1 MRQSGQGISAS
12 SLAPVTQPAGG
23 NFWAPIALAGVILMI
38 TMGIRQTVGLFVHP
52 IVSATTMGIAEMSM
66 ALAVGQLMW
75 GAFQPIFGAWADK
88 KGALPVLLTGAV
100 LLAAGQFC
108 TVWASSLLPMT
119 LTQGLLSP
127 AGAAAGS
134 FSILIGIVAGRLPAD
149 KRSVASGVINAGGS
163 IGQFIFAPI
172 VQRFISVTGYTGGLI
187 FLALSSLAS
196 ILPSWALCRLY
207 TERPAPALQTGFDSA
222 NSSGG
227 LKKQL
232 HTAFHNPSY
241 LLLHA
246 GFFTCGFHV
255 AFLTTHLPGEVSLF
269 GHAATVSAV
278 SLSLIGLCNIAGSIF
293 AGILGKYFKMKL
305 ILSALYASRALMIAV
320 YLFSPKT
327 ELTFYIFAVT
337 IGLTWLA
344 TVPPTAGIVGKLFGT
359 RYLATLFGLTLLT
372 HQIGGFLGAW
382 FGGLALQTQGNLL
395 WVWYLDIALAL
406 TAAVV
411 NLPIREEKPLRGKN
425 FVQQTGV
432 RTD

>member
-1 MRQSGQGISAS
+1 MRQAQQDATAN
-12 SLAPVTQPAGG
+12 SLATPPQAAD
-23 NFWAPIALAGVILMI
+23 NKFWLPIALAGIILMI

-52 IVSATTMGIAEMSM
+52 IVSATTMSIAEISM

-75 GAFQPIFGAWADK
+75 GVFQPVFGAWVDK
-88 KGALPVLLTGAV
+88 KGALPVLASGAV

-108 TVWASSLLPMT
+108 TIWASSLLPMT

-134 FSILIGIVAGRLPAD
+134 FSILIGIVAGRLAAD

-163 IGQFIFAPI
+163 IGQFVFAPI
-172 VQRFISVTGYTGGLI
+172 VQRLISLTGYSGGLI
-187 FLALSSLAS
+187 FLAISSLAS
-196 ILPSWALCRLY
+196 ILPSWLLCRRY
-207 TERPAPALQTGFDSA
+207 TDKPKATLQAKPTKPD
-222 NSSGG
+222 SSGG
-227 LKKQL
+227 LKQQL
-232 HTAFHNPSY
+232 RTAFRNPSY

-255 AFLTTHLPGEVSLF
+255 AFLTTHLPGEVSLC
-269 GHAATVSAV
+269 GHAASVSAI

-293 AGILGKYFKMKL
+293 AGILGKYFRMKL
-305 ILSALYASRALMIAV
+305 ILSALYAFRALMIAL

-327 ELTFYIFAVT
+327 ELTFYIFAVMT
-337 IGLTWLA
+337 GLTWLA

-395 WVWYLDIALAL
+395 WVWYLDVALAL
-406 TAAVV
+406 LAAVV
-411 NLPIREEKPLRGKN
+411 NLPIREEKPVWARKES
-425 FVQQTGV
+425 
-432 RTD
+432 

>member
-1 MRQSGQGISAS
+1 MRQSGQSAPANP
-12 SLAPVTQPAGG
+12 LTPVTQPASG
-23 NFWAPIALAGVILMI
+23 NLWVSMALAGIILMI

-52 IVSATTMGIAEMSM
+52 IVSATTMSIAEMSM

-75 GAFQPIFGAWADK
+75 GVFQPIFGAWADK
-88 KGALPVLLTGAV
+88 KGALPVLLTGAI

-149 KRSVASGVINAGGS
+149 KGSVASGVINAGGS
-163 IGQFIFAPI
+163 VGQFIFAPI
-172 VQRFISVTGYTGGLI
+172 VQRFISVTGYTGGLF

-196 ILPSWALCRLY
+196 MLPSWILCRRY
-207 TERPAPALQTGFDSA
+207 TERPSPAFQTGL
-222 NSSGG
+222 NSSNSSDG

-232 HTAFHNPSY
+232 RAAFHNPSY

-255 AFLTTHLPGEVSLF
+255 AFLTTHLPGEVSLC
-269 GHAATVSAV
+269 GHAASVSAI

-293 AGILGKYFKMKL
+293 AGILGKYFRMKL
-305 ILSALYASRALMIAV
+305 ILSALYAFRALMIAV

-327 ELTFYIFAVT
+327 ELTFYIFAIT
-337 IGLTWLA
+337 TGFTWLA

-382 FGGLALQTQGNLL
+382 FGGLALQAQGNLL
-395 WVWYLDIALAL
+395 WVWYLDVALAL
-406 TAAVV
+406 VAAVV
-411 NLPIREEKPLRGKN
+411 NLPIREEKPLRKGN
-425 FVQQTGV
+425 F
-432 RTD
+432 TDRDA